1 MTSAK
6 ALKKTR
12 VEQAEVDA
20 TLVTA
25 AMKGDQQAF
34 GALIGTTQHRLFKFC
49 LYLCGDRVVA
59 EDLCQEAYLRAY
71 SRMDS
76 LTKAESFLD
85 WLFRIAK
92 NLFIDHLRSGQSRE
106 SELDEEQLESMGVDS
121 ADLSEIIAVHK
132 SLAQFETE
140 DRYLLLLI
148 DYEGR
153 TYQEAAE
160 MMGITEDA
168 VRSRLFR
175 LRQAFLEKW
184 NKT

>member
-1 MTSAK
+1 
-6 ALKKTR
+6 
-12 VEQAEVDA
+12 
-20 TLVTA
+20 
-25 AMKGDQQAF
+25 MKGDQQAF
-34 GALIGTTQHRLFKFC
+34 GTLIGLTQHRLFKFC

-71 SRMDS
+71 NRMDS

-106 SELDEEQLESMGVDS
+106 SELDEEQLESLGAETS
-121 ADLSEIIAVHK
+121 DLSEILAVHK
-132 SLAQFETE
+132 SLAQFETD
-140 DRYLLLLI
+140 DRYLLLLV

-160 MMGITEDA
+160 MMGISEDA

-184 NKT
+184 NKA